1 MAETTHRWIVEMIG
15 SGIARVEVDGKQMMS
30 LPVSLLPFGVRE
42 GDVLAVEHNRRPSRS
57 SISMVLDP
65 EAKAKLLEESR
76 RQGMARSKNDTPGD
90 VTL

>member
-1 MAETTHRWIVEMIG
+1 MAETTHRWIVEMMD

-42 GDVLAVEHNRRPSRS
+42 GDVLAVEHNRRPSS
-57 SISMVLDP
+57 SAISMALDP
-65 EAKAKLLEESR
+65 EAKSRLLEESR
-76 RQGMARSKNDTPGD
+76 RQGTTRSKNDKPGD